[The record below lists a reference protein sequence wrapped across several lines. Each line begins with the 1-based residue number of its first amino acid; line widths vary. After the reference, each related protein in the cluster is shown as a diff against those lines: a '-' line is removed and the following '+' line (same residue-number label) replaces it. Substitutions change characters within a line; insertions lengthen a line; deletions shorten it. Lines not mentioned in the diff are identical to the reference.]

1 MSNGRIIISEATQA
15 INVEV
20 IDPSLIEQAENAEL
34 ERQLLHRVHPTAMER
49 MAHRTNDCDGSCSR
63 MYNGFEHLLDS

>member
-1 MSNGRIIISEATQA
+1 MTTATMTEATTA
-15 INVEV
+15 AT
-20 IDPSLIEQAENAEL
+20 IDPTLVEQANEAEV

-49 MAHRTNDCDGSCSR
+49 IAHRTGDCDGSCAR